1 MIIILYHYFL
11 MIENIHNKKLLV
23 DSFLILQFLYQQND
37 YERDLEDEAFEK
49 NCYYDAN
56 YDYLYIK
63 I

>member
-37 YERDLEDEAFEK
+37 YERELEDEAFEK
-49 NCYYDAN
+49 KCYYDGN